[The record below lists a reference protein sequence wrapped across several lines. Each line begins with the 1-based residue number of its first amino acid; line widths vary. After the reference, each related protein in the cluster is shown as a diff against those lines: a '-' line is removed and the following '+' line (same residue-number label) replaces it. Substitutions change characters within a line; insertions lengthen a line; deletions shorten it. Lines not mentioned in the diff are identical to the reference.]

1 MADLDRSLIESAPR
15 ISEVVIT
22 GGPCSGKTSSL
33 AYLSEKLRDYG
44 FRVFV
49 VPEVSTMLRLG
60 GLHDLMEIEQN
71 DRELYFHTQVEH
83 VLLRRALRERFRAL
97 AEGFPPETKSVIV
110 HDRGEMDTSSYMTPD
125 EWQQLMEELELS
137 AWDVRDSYASVV
149 HLVTVARDL
158 PQLYTLENNDARQE
172 GSLADAVEADDRT
185 LRAWLGH
192 PRLRIVGNDTDD
204 FHFKLRKTLQAVL
217 RGLGVP
223 VPLQAE
229 KKFLLTRLPDLMH
242 PVLAAAR
249 AIEIEQTYLLSAEP
263 ERELRVR
270 RRTEAG
276 SSTFYR
282 TEKVII
288 PELEA
293 RQEKEQRI
301 SSGDYERLLASRD
314 PQLSSIVKTRY
325 SFGWGSSY
333 MELDVFENPAGIAIL
348 EVEATEGGRLE
359 LPPFLE
365 IDRDVTGEPG
375 WMNHTLA
382 AARCELPT
390 SSDR

>member
-1 MADLDRSLIESAPR
+1 MAETDSSLIESAPR
-15 ISEVVIT
+15 VSEVVIT

-33 AYLSEKLRDYG
+33 AYLQDKLRAYG

-60 GLHDLMEIEQN
+60 GLHDLMELEQN
-71 DRELYFHTQVEH
+71 NRELYFHTQVEH

-97 AEGFPPETKSVIV
+97 AEGFPDDVKSVII
-110 HDRGEMDTSSYMTPD
+110 HDRGEMDTSSYMTPE
-125 EWQQLMEELELS
+125 EWQRLLAELDLT
-137 AWDVRDSYASVV
+137 AWDTRDSYASVV
-149 HLVTVARDL
+149 HLVSVARDL
-158 PQLYTLENNDARQE
+158 PQLYTLENNGARQE
-172 GSLADAVEADDRT
+172 GSIEDAIEADDRT

-192 PRLRIVGNDTDD
+192 PRLRIVGNDVDD
-204 FHFKLRKTLQAVL
+204 FHLKLRRILQAVL

-223 VPLQAE
+223 VPLAAE
-229 KKFLLTRLPDLMH
+229 KKFLLASPPDLTH
-242 PVLAAAR
+242 PVLVNAR
-249 AIEIEQTYLLSAEP
+249 AIEIEQTYLLSAERG
-263 ERELRVR
+263 RELRVR

-293 RQEKEQRI
+293 RQEREQRI

-314 PQLSSIVKTRY
+314 PQLRSIRKTRY
-325 SFGWGSSY
+325 SFGWSSSH
-333 MELDVFENPAGIAIL
+333 MELDVFEDPAGISLL

-359 LPPFLE
+359 LPSFLD

-382 AARCELPT
+382 AAHCDIPE
-390 SSDR
+390 